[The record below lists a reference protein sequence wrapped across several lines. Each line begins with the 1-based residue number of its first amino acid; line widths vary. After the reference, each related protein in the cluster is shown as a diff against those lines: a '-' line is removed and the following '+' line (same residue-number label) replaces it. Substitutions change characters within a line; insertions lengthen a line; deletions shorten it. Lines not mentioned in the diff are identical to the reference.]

1 MGAQNEAAVII
12 NGVVLTP
19 GESMTLRVAVESL
32 ALYLAEDGLGDDELG
47 REMLVNYGAAII
59 RIRRAFHRGVA

>member
-1 MGAQNEAAVII
+1 MGAQNEAAVTI

-32 ALYLAEDGLGDDELG
+32 ALYFAEGLGDDELG
-47 REMLVNYGAAII
+47 REILVNYGAAII